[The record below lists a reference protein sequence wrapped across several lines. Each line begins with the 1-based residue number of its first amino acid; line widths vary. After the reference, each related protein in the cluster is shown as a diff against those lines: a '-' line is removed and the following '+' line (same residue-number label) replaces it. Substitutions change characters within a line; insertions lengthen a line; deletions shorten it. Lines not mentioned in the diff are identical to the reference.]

1 MQFKSI
7 SSQILIYSGL
17 CLILAITAIV
27 GYSFISSK
35 QVESLATENS
45 SELISAA
52 TKEKLDAIASAQT
65 GIMVTRMEKAMVA
78 ARSLAQTFAA
88 LKSTEFTSQAENS
101 REHVSNMIKGMTEYN
116 PDFLGTYT
124 GWEPNLFDGKD
135 DEFKDQEI
143 KHSQKDTGQFAPY
156 WNRNSA
162 GNLAIQALGS
172 FYNTTK
178 QANGVRQSEWYLCP
192 KDQKRECIIDP
203 ASYDIQGTQTLL
215 TSFVVPIVVKG
226 QFVGMTGIDYS
237 MNFLQEMS
245 LGLKKSIYEAKS
257 QVSILSS
264 LGIVAAST
272 STPEQ
277 IGQSVAGQPDWDKI
291 ISLIQSG
298 QTSIQE
304 TGGNIRVIKPF
315 TVGTSNTY
323 WGMII
328 DVPKAVVFAELDTF
342 KQSLQELFN
351 NNLLLQVGIGV
362 LATVISLLLLWRVSI
377 SIARPIRQVVS
388 LIKDLSSQEGN
399 LTHRI
404 NVKRADE
411 VGALAHWVNQFIE
424 KIQLMIK
431 DVAHSIEQVNGS
443 ANQSA
448 NIAEVTNSGVQRQ
461 REEID
466 QVATAINEMSATAND
481 VAKNAAQTAH
491 SANDANH
498 SVEEGQSIVNESANT
513 IRRLSVEVEDAVQV
527 INQLKE
533 DSENISSI
541 LDVIISIAEQT
552 NLLAL
557 NAAIEAARAGE
568 QGRGFAVV
576 ADEVR
581 TLASRTQSSTDEI
594 RQTINSLQERTEAAV
609 STMSRGQTMTQ
620 ESVVQAET
628 AASRLEQ
635 VVSAISQI
643 TDMATQIASAAE
655 EQHAVSEDITRNVTT
670 ISDVAGQV
678 ANGAHNAS
686 EESDKLSRLSTEL
699 QSKINRF
706 KF

>member
-7 SSQILIYSGL
+7 SSQVLVYAGL
-17 CLILAITAIV
+17 CLVLAIAAVV

-35 QVESLATENS
+35 QVASLVTDNS
-45 SELISAA
+45 SDLISAA

-65 GIMVTRMEKAMVA
+65 GTMVTRMEKAMVA
-78 ARSLAQTFAA
+78 ARSLAQAFAA
-88 LKSTEFTSQAENS
+88 LKSTEFTSQVANS
-101 REHVSNMIKGMTEYN
+101 REHVSTMLKGMTEYN
-116 PDFLGTYT
+116 PDFLGAYT
-124 GWEPNLFDGKD
+124 GWEPNQFDSKD
-135 DEFKDQEI
+135 VDFKNQENG
-143 KHSQKDTGQFAPY
+143 HSQKDTGQFAPY
-156 WNRNSA
+156 WNRNKA
-162 GNLAIQALGS
+162 GNLASRPLGS
-172 FYNTTK
+172 FNNTTK

-215 TSFVVPIVVKG
+215 TSFVVPIIVKG
-226 QFVGMTGIDYS
+226 KFVGMTGIDYS

-245 LGLKKSIYEAKS
+245 LELKKSIYEAKS
-257 QVSILSS
+257 QVTILSS
-264 LGIVAAST
+264 LGIIAAST
-272 STPEQ
+272 PTPEQ
-277 IGQSVAGQPDWDKI
+277 IGQSIAGQPDWDKI

-315 TVGTSNTY
+315 TVGASNTY

-342 KQSLQELFN
+342 KQTLQELFN

-362 LATVISLLLLWRVSI
+362 LATFISLLLLWRVSI
-377 SIARPIRQVVS
+377 SIARPIRQVVA

-411 VGALAHWVNQFIE
+411 VGALAHWVNQFLE

-448 NIAEVTNSGVQRQ
+448 NIAEITNSGVQRQ

-609 STMSRGQTMTQ
+609 ATMSRGQTMTQ

-670 ISDVAGQV
+670 ISDVAGEV
-678 ANGAHNAS
+678 ANGAHSAS

>member
-7 SSQILIYSGL
+7 SSQVLIYSGL
-17 CLILAITAIV
+17 CLILAIAAIV

-35 QVESLATENS
+35 QVETLVTENS
-45 SELISAA
+45 TELISTA

-65 GIMVTRMEKAMVA
+65 GIMITRMEKAMVA
-78 ARSLAQTFAA
+78 ARSLAQAFAA
-88 LKSTEFTSQAENS
+88 LKASEFTNQAENS
-101 REHVSNMIKGMTEYN
+101 REHVSSMLKGITEYN
-116 PDFLGTYT
+116 PDFLGAYT
-124 GWEPNLFDGKD
+124 GWEPNQFDNKD
-135 DEFKDQEI
+135 TDFKTNELA
-143 KHSQKDTGQFAPY
+143 HSQKDTGQFAPY
-156 WNRNSA
+156 WNRNAA
-162 GNLAIQALGS
+162 GNLASRPLGS

-178 QANGVRQSEWYLCP
+178 QPNGVRQSEWYLCP

-215 TSFVVPIVVKG
+215 TSFVVPIIVEGK
-226 QFVGMTGIDYS
+226 FVGMTGIDYS

-245 LGLKKSIYEAKS
+245 LQLKKSIYEAKG
-257 QVSILSS
+257 QVTILSS

-272 STPEQ
+272 PTPDQ
-277 IGQSVAGQPDWDKI
+277 IGQPVAGQPDWDKI

-304 TGGNIRVIKPF
+304 TGENIRVIKPF
-315 TVGTSNTY
+315 SVGNTKTY
-323 WGMII
+323 WGMIV
-328 DVPKAVVFAELDTF
+328 DVPKAVVFAELNIFEQTLH
-342 KQSLQELFN
+342 KLFN
-351 NNLLLQVGIGV
+351 NNLLLQMGIGV
-362 LATVISLLLLWRVSI
+362 LATLISLLLLWRVSI

-388 LIKDLSSQEGN
+388 LIKDLSSQEGD

-448 NIAEVTNSGVQRQ
+448 NIAEVTNNGVQRQ

-498 SVEEGQSIVNESANT
+498 SVEEGQSIVNDSANT
-513 IRRLSVEVEDAVQV
+513 IRRLSVEVEDAVEV

-635 VVSAISQI
+635 VVNAISQI

-655 EQHAVSEDITRNVTT
+655 EQHAVSEDITRNITT
-670 ISDVAGQV
+670 ISDVAGEV
-678 ANGAHNAS
+678 ATGAHNAS

-699 QSKINRF
+699 QNKINRF
-706 KF
+706 NF